1 MIGSFWK
8 YRKFI
13 WERACTDL
21 RHRYAGSSMGFLWN
35 VIHPLF
41 QILLYTI
48 VFSKVMKVTIPNL
61 SSTFGFAIYLCS
73 GLVPWIG
80 FSETINSCTNSL
92 IQNANFLK
100 KLGIPEHVFMV
111 QSAGSSLLSLV
122 IGMVLLVGVCCA
134 LGHYPAWCW
143 IALPFILILFH
154 GFAFGLGVFLGVMN
168 AFFRDTSQILGMF
181 IQIWFWMTP
190 IVYMETA
197 LPVVVKNKLYL
208 NPAYYFI
215 KAFHDIIVN
224 NSWPDKASVTVML
237 CLALSAPV
245 LGFLALRK
253 SRSEIRDVL

>member
-1 MIGSFWK
+1 MIGSFWN

-13 WERACTDL
+13 WDCAWRDL

-48 VFSKVMKVTIPNL
+48 VFSQVMKVAIPSQ

-80 FSETINSCTNSL
+80 FHDTINSCTNSL
-92 IQNANFLK
+92 VQNANYLK
-100 KLGIPEHVFMV
+100 KLGIPEQVFVV

-122 IGMVLLVGVCCA
+122 IGMVLLVCVCCV

-143 IALPFILILFH
+143 CALPFILILFH
-154 GFAFGLGVFLGVMN
+154 GFAFGLGLFLGVMN
-168 AFFRDTSQILGMF
+168 IFFRDVSQILGMF

-190 IVYMETA
+190 IVYMEST
-197 LPVVVKNKLYL
+197 LPVFIKDGLYL
-208 NPAYYFI
+208 NPAYHFI
-215 KAFHDIIVN
+215 QAFHEIIVN
-224 NSWPDKASVTVML
+224 KSLPNTTSIAVML
-237 CLALSAPV
+237 CLALSTPV
-245 LGFLALRK
+245 LGFLVLRK